1 MNKWP
6 SFDQLIQMAKTHP
19 EALEQFRQR
28 EVEAL
33 IEQAPKEM
41 QRRLR
46 GLQFQVDSQRK
57 LHSSALGSCIGIS
70 KMMHTSVARLQTA
83 LSGYVQESKG
93 ADDRAE
99 SNSSTINTKGQVI
112 PFPAAG

>member
-6 SFDQLIQMAKTHP
+6 SFDQLIKMAETHP

-33 IEQAPKEM
+33 IDSAPDDI

-46 GLQFQVDSQRK
+46 GLQFQIDCQRRI
-57 LHSSALGSCIGIS
+57 HPTPIGACVAIS
-70 KMMHTSVARLQTA
+70 RMMHESVARLHQVLNGT
-83 LSGYVQESKG
+83 LHPQN
-93 ADDRAE
+93 E
-99 SNSSTINTKGQVI
+99 SNERQDKATSGEVI
-112 PFPAAG
+112 PFPVAG

>member
-6 SFDQLIQMAKTHP
+6 SFEQLAKMAETHP

-33 IEQAPKEM
+33 IDSAPVEM

-46 GLQFQVDSQRK
+46 GLQFQIDCQRQ
-57 LHSSALGSCIGIS
+57 LHPTPVGACLAIS
-70 KMMHTSVARLQTA
+70 KMMHESLGRLQRA
-83 LSGYVQESKG
+83 LHGLQSEAELDSQSPSQAANG
-93 ADDRAE
+93 AQ
-99 SNSSTINTKGQVI
+99 II